1 MAGLEPPQERDARSY
16 ADQTEMQDM
25 APQPRMKRRSKA
37 GLKARVTRRSRKR
50 RR

>member
-1 MAGLEPPQERDARSY
+1 MEGQEPPQERDARSY
-16 ADQTEMQDM
+16 GDQTEMQEM

-37 GLKARVTRRSRKR
+37 GLKARVTRRSKKR